1 MNIRGLGSSVRRA
14 VLIGL
19 AGCLAASAA
28 RAELRMPKIF
38 TDHMVLQQQMPVA
51 VWGWA
56 DPGQKVTVSILAA
69 SQSAIADANGKW
81 RLELPA
87 LKAAM
92 TADKPAALVIASGKD
107 RIELKDVLIGEV
119 WLAGGQSNMSRSVE
133 IKDSTPGVRVFRRC
147 LSEQAGPIP
156 VRDDYGDTFRCTW
169 CLATPEA
176 LQAAPPTIQRGGKM
190 GMDISYG
197 EVAYV
202 FARTLNETLKVPVGV
217 MNIAWGGSTAE
228 AWTPKADIE
237 KEYPFGKP
245 AEGGY
250 IAHRPG
256 LMYQSQLRPIVPL
269 TIRGVIWY
277 QGEDDG
283 RNKDYA
289 RDLTTL
295 IESWRKLWG
304 RPEMPFYFVQI
315 AQTGYAS
322 GMLGVYTAQVKV
334 METVPH
340 TGLAVSN
347 DIYDGDT
354 GSNKIRLY
362 QAKDPNDPGNGLP
375 IAGSGNPHPPHK
387 DLVAGRLARIALV
400 KTYAQPERPIFG
412 PIYDSSRIEG
422 DKIVVKLKYAY
433 DGLKTQD
440 GNEPNWFQVSD
451 GTMENRKLTFV
462 KANAKIVGK
471 DTVEVWSPQVKQPKF
486 VRFAWDSL
494 AKHNLVNSGSLPAVS
509 FRTDE

>member
-1 MNIRGLGSSVRRA
+1 MSRGFALVLG
-14 VLIGL
+14 I
-19 AGCLAASAA
+19 CLALASASEA
-28 RAELRMPKIF
+28 AVRAAKVF
-38 TDHMVLQQQMPVA
+38 GDNMVLQQELPIA

-56 DPGQKVTVSILAA
+56 NAGEQVTV
-69 SQSAIADANGKW
+69 
-81 RLELPA
+81 RL
-87 LKAAM
+87 
-92 TADKPAALVIASGKD
+92 ADKSAEAKAGADGAWRVDVPAMQADGKQHTLT
-107 RIELKDVLIGEV
+107 ITGPSNTVEFKGVELGEV
-119 WLAGGQSNMSRSVE
+119 WLASGQSNMSRSVE
-133 IKDSTPGVRVFRRC
+133 IKANTPGVRVFLRSQ
-147 LSEQAGPIP
+147 SEQAGPIP
-156 VRDDYGDTFRCTW
+156 VRDDYGEQFKCTW
-169 CLATPEA
+169 SPAAPEA
-176 LQAAPPTIQRGGKM
+176 LKAAPPTIQRGGKL
-190 GMDISYG
+190 GPHNQYG

-202 FARTLNETLKVPVGV
+202 FARTLNEALKVPVGV

-250 IAHRPG
+250 IGHRPG
-256 LMYQSQLRPIVPL
+256 LMYQSQLLPIVPL

-289 RDLTTL
+289 RDLTNL
-295 IESWRKLWG
+295 IESWRRLWG
-304 RPEMPFYFVQI
+304 RPDMPFYFVQI

-322 GMLGVYTAQVKV
+322 GMLGVYAAQVKV
-334 METVPH
+334 METVPN

-354 GSNKIRLY
+354 GSNKIRLC
-362 QAKDPNDPGNGLP
+362 QSKDPNDPADGLP
-375 IAGSGNPHPPHK
+375 IAGSSNPHPPHK

-400 KTYAQPERPIFG
+400 KTYGQPARPIFG
-412 PIYDSSRIEG
+412 PIYESGKVEG

-440 GNEPNWFQVSD
+440 GNAPNWFQVSD
-451 GTMENRKLTFV
+451 GTMENRKLKFV
-462 KANAKIVGK
+462 KADAKIVGK
-471 DTVEVWSPQVKQPKF
+471 DAVEVWSPQVKQPRF

-494 AKHNLVNSGSLPAVS
+494 AKHNLVNSGDLPAVS